1 MSTLVNPLDERSA
14 GQQSPAPRLDS
25 LEGKTLAL
33 LDISKPRGS
42 ELLGRL
48 GRPDLEAVF
57 VSHPIQ
63 DRTPAEIE
71 ERADA
76 VIEEVVSRLTG
87 DP

>member
-1 MSTLVNPLDERSA
+1 MPLATDEFRTAARVQAS
-14 GQQSPAPRLDS
+14 
-25 LEGKTLAL
+25 
-33 LDISKPRGS
+33 
-42 ELLGRL
+42 RL

-76 VIEEVVSRLTG
+76 VIEELVSRLTRTS
-87 DP
+87 

>member
-1 MSTLVNPLDERSA
+1 LHDSVRLEAEGIPAVPLA
-14 GQQSPAPRLDS
+14 
-25 LEGKTLAL
+25 T
-33 LDISKPRGS
+33 S
-42 ELLGRL
+42 EFRTAARVQASRL